1 LKQQNPSNMN
11 LINLI
16 SFLLLFTTGCE
27 EKTVASSKTDDI
39 IKPIPLQIVEAFPNL
54 SFDRPVDFQSSRD
67 GTNRVFVVE
76 QEGKVSVFENKSNV
90 NSKDTF
96 LNISDAVD
104 DKGNEEGLLGLAFHP
119 NFKSNGF
126 FYLNYTV
133 SSSETLVSRFSV
145 TPSNPNMADPS
156 SELVIMR
163 FTQPYGNHNGGQ
175 VAFGPDG
182 FLYISIGDG
191 GSGGDPKLN
200 GQNPETLLGSI
211 LRIDVDKDQNG
222 LNYGIPED
230 NPFVNHPTNKKEI
243 YAYGLRNPWRISF
256 DPVTKQLWCADVGQ
270 NAYEE
275 VDIIEKGE
283 NYGWN
288 EMEGLH
294 VFKKGKDSHVFAKP
308 ILEIAQSTGDKSI
321 TGGFVYRGALVKSL
335 MSQYIFADFVSGR
348 IYGLSKDGG
357 SYKNATLIDTNL
369 NISAF
374 GIDDSQELYLC
385 AFDGKIYRFKE

>member
-1 LKQQNPSNMN
+1 MY
-11 LINLI
+11 LIKLI
-16 SFLLLFTTGCE
+16 SFLFLFATGCE
-27 EKTVASSKTDDI
+27 EKIVVNSKTDDNVKP
-39 IKPIPLQIVEAFPNL
+39 KPIQIVEAFPNL
-54 SFDRPVDFQSSRD
+54 LFERPVDLQSAHD
-67 GTNRVFVVE
+67 GSNRVFVVE
-76 QEGKVSVFENKSNV
+76 QEGVVSVFENTSGV
-90 NSKDTF
+90 SSKNTF
-96 LNISDAVD
+96 LDISDAVD
-104 DKGNEEGLLGLAFHP
+104 DKGNEEGLLGIAFHP
-119 NFKSNGF
+119 NFKNNGF

-133 SSSETLVSRFSV
+133 SSSETLISRFSV
-145 TPSNPNMADPS
+145 SAPNPNMADSS
-156 SELVIMR
+156 SELVLLR
-163 FTQPYGNHNGGQ
+163 FDQPYGNHNGGQ

-182 FLYISIGDG
+182 FLYISVGDG

-211 LRIDVDKDQNG
+211 LRIDVDKVQNG

-243 YAYGLRNPWRISF
+243 YAYGLRNPWRLSF
-256 DPVTKQLWCADVGQ
+256 DSETKQLWCADVGQ

-275 VDIIEKGE
+275 VDIIEKGA

-294 VFKKGKDSHVFAKP
+294 AFKSGKDSNAFAKP
-308 ILEIAQSTGDKSI
+308 VLEIAQSTGDKSI
-321 TGGFVYRGALVKSL
+321 TGGFVYRGASAKNL
-335 MSQYIFADFVSGR
+335 MGQYIFADYVSGR

-357 SYKNATLIDTNL
+357 SYKNATLIDTDL

-374 GIDDSQELYLC
+374 GTDDSQELYLC